1 MKRPTQDKTKVSI
14 DEKAP
19 DPGRLLK
26 DPAALPGIVRALI
39 KYSERQLGAKNNRRR
54 AIDRA
59 WNESARQDAQQRKS
73 TAFEIRDRL
82 VQQDP
87 TLRLPRK
94 DSELA
99 RHIQMQ
105 WPNRKRPSLRH
116 IRRWLTEK

>member
-94 DSELA
+94 DSKLA

-105 WPNRKRPSLRH
+105 WPNRKRPSLRQ